1 MQCTKSMVE
10 AARVKYPRGTRV
22 RLVDMD
28 DIQAPPPGTLGTV
41 QGVDDMADI
50 MIAWD
55 NGSHLSAI
63 YGLDLIEKI

>member
-1 MQCTKSMVE
+1 MDRKIVE
-10 AARVKYPRGTRV
+10 NAREKYPRGTRV

-55 NGSHLSAI
+55 NGSHLSAV